1 MAREIFSIAGSFTSF
16 HHPKPYTMEKLQGFM
31 LLFRFQPDFSYRPSD
46 AELAAQKQQWGS
58 WISGIA
64 VQAKLVST
72 SQLGF
77 EGSQLRAD
85 MSVEEGIHITG
96 NQTLGGNMIVKAESL
111 DDALTLAK
119 GCPILKMGGTVEVR
133 NILPM

>member
-1 MAREIFSIAGSFTSF
+1 
-16 HHPKPYTMEKLQGFM
+16 MEKLQDFM
-31 LLFRFQPDFSYRPSD
+31 LIFRFQPGFSYRPTD
-46 AELAAQKQQWGS
+46 AEMAAQKQQWGS

-64 VQAKLVST
+64 AQAKLVST

-77 EGSQLRAD
+77 DGKQLRAD

-96 NQTLGGNMIVKAESL
+96 NQTLGGNMIVKAGSL
-111 DDALTLAK
+111 DDALTIAK
-119 GCPILKMGGTVEVR
+119 GCPILGMGGTVEVR